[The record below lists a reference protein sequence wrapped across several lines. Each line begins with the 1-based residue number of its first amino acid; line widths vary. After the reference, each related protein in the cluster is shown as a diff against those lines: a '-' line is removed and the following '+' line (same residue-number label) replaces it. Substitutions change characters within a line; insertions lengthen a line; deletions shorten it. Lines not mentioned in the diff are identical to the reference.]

1 MNREKPKQQAWLT
14 DLITRALEEDIGT
27 GDVTTNSIVGE
38 QQTAKAVW
46 MAKQSGVVAG
56 LDIAEA
62 VFRRLDGELT
72 WKPTCKDGDTVEN
85 GRVLVEFEGKGRAI
99 LSAERVALN
108 FAQRMSG
115 IATKTAQMKEI
126 LVGYST
132 SILDTRKTVPGLR
145 QIDKMA
151 VKMGGGSNHRSGL
164 YDMAMVK
171 ENHIRLAG
179 SIENAVAKIR
189 NQYPDIQIEVE
200 TTNLDEVEEALKAG
214 ADRIMLD
221 NMDNETIREAVN
233 RIDKRAETEASGNM
247 SADRL
252 HDVADTGVDFISA
265 GTLTHSVQAF
275 DISQQITE
283 ILEQKR

>member
-126 LVGYST
+126 LGGYST

-164 YDMAMVK
+164 YDMALVK

-214 ADRIMLD
+214 VDRIMLD
-221 NMDNETIREAVN
+221 NMDNETIREAVK

-252 HDVADTGVDFISA
+252 RDVADTGVDFISA